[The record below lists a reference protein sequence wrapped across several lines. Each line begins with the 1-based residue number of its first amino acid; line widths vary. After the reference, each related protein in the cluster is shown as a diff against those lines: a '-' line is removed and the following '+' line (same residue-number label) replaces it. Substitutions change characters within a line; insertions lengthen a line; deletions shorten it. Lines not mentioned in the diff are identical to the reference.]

1 MLHPHAWLDD
11 VRSSPYADQLAAGF
25 RLLRFSRPLE
35 REYRDYLREDT
46 FGLKRVVLAVGML
59 VWLAFAAFDFV
70 LIKAPEVW
78 WILAVRF
85 AVLLLLGL
93 FGALL
98 IQRKN
103 IHLLQPLS
111 LASLLVLGA
120 AAALVVGIAH
130 RVDPSY
136 PYEGLL
142 LICMA
147 AYFLVGLRLIQAL
160 SCSLLVLLAYVGV
173 ESWVG
178 SVPLPRLINNTLF
191 LLFGNLMGAVGCYLL
206 EFKSRE
212 HFLISRLMRVLADH
226 DSLTGLHN
234 RRSFNRQFERL
245 WRQAQREHCSLAL
258 LLCDVDHFKAYND
271 QYGHQAGDN
280 VLQRIGSLLQDAARR
295 PLDMAV
301 RLGGE
306 EFAVLLYNIDE
317 TQARNHAEALLQALQ
332 ALNIEH
338 VGSGT
343 ASMLTMSI
351 GVSCVQPSGT
361 GPLAQL
367 YEDADRALYEAKA
380 FGRNQVV
387 A

>member
-1 MLHPHAWLDD
+1 MSLPHAWLDD
-11 VRSSPYADQLAAGF
+11 VRPNPYADQLASGF

-35 REYRDYLREDT
+35 QEYRDYLRDDT
-46 FGLKRVVLAVGML
+46 YELKRIALTVGIL
-59 VWLAFAAFDFV
+59 VWLAFAAFDFA
-70 LIKAPEVW
+70 LIKTSEVW
-78 WILAVRF
+78 WMLAIRMSVF
-85 AVLLLLGL
+85 LLLCV
-93 FGALL
+93 FGGLL
-98 IQRKN
+98 IQRKY

-111 LASLLVLGA
+111 LVCVLALGVS
-120 AAALVVGIAH
+120 AALVVGIAH
-130 RVDPSY
+130 RVDPDY

-147 AYFLVGLRLIQAL
+147 AYFLVGLRLAEAL
-160 SCSLLVLLAYVGV
+160 YCSLLVMLIYVLV
-173 ESWVG
+173 EVVMDG
-178 SVPLPRLINNTLF
+178 IDLPRLINNTLF
-191 LLFGNLMGAVGCYLL
+191 LVFGNLIGAVGCYLL

-212 HFLISRLMRVLADH
+212 HFLISRLMRVWADH

-245 WRQAQREHCSLAL
+245 WRQAKREERCLAL

-271 QYGHQAGDN
+271 RYGHQAGDN

-306 EFAVLLYNIDE
+306 EFAVLLYDISE
-317 TQARNHAEALLQALQ
+317 AEARNHAEALRLTLQALS
-332 ALNIEH
+332 IEH
-338 VGSGT
+338 T
-343 ASMLTMSI
+343 ASDTANVLTMSI
-351 GVSCVQPSGT
+351 GIACIQPGE
-361 GPLAQL
+361 GGALAQL
-367 YEDADRALYEAKA
+367 YEHADRALYEAKA